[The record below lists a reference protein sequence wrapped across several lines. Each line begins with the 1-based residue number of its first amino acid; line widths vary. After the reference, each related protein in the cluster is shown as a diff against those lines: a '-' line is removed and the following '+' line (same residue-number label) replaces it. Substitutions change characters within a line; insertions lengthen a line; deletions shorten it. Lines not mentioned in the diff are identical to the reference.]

1 MSSELNELR
10 ISSARLE
17 SEAKD
22 ATITLDSYKEK
33 IAELQ
38 KDIEDQKA
46 EIENLKH
53 AQTREKEEEKEK
65 RKQEMLNEMMSKID
79 LGGTLDSSSEK
90 LRTVLREF
98 EETSDAE
105 RKDKLTSQTRELI
118 RMSLAE
124 SQDAM
129 RGLQERLRLACEE
142 QDMQVKRRSELEKM
156 LEKRDAAFEELL
168 GECLGPCLIY
178 MLTDNTD
185 KTASDQ
191 GLSLAEI
198 KSSLETKYSSRE
210 ELLRSEISTLSDHV
224 ESRTEDVRR
233 LQSTVESYKLSNEEL
248 NRALT
253 AATNGTDGETFASSA
268 KELERARKAHEI
280 QYAEFEMVKKSLM
293 KDLQNRCEKVSPY
306 FSFVMMA
313 LLTKL

>member
-1 MSSELNELR
+1 MSFELSELR

-38 KDIEDQKA
+38 KDIEDQKT

-53 AQTREKEEEKEK
+53 AHTREKEEEKEK

-79 LGGTLDSSSEK
+79 LGNTLDSSSEK
-90 LRTVLREF
+90 LRAVLREF
-98 EETSDAE
+98 EETSDVE
-105 RKDKLTSQTRELI
+105 RKEKLTSQTRELI
-118 RMSLAE
+118 RTSLEE

-168 GECLGPCLIY
+168 GECLGACLKCT
-178 MLTDNTD
+178 LTSAQR
-185 KTASDQ
+185 K
-191 GLSLAEI
+191 LHLA
-198 KSSLETKYSSRE
+198 KAFLF
-210 ELLRSEISTLSDHV
+210 LRSSHLLKPNIHLVKSFSELKSPPFPITSNPEHKMSDDCRVLSKV
-224 ESRTEDVRR
+224 TSCP
-233 LQSTVESYKLSNEEL
+233 
-248 NRALT
+248 
-253 AATNGTDGETFASSA
+253 
-268 KELERARKAHEI
+268 
-280 QYAEFEMVKKSLM
+280 MKSLIV
-293 KDLQNRCEKVSPY
+293 L
-306 FSFVMMA
+306 
-313 LLTKL
+313 

>member
-1 MSSELNELR
+1 MSFELNELR

-38 KDIEDQKA
+38 KDIEDQKT

-90 LRTVLREF
+90 LRAVLREF

-105 RKDKLTSQTRELI
+105 RKEKLTSQTRELI
-118 RMSLAE
+118 RTSLAE

-142 QDMQVKRRSELEKM
+142 QDMQMKRRSELEKM
-156 LEKRDAAFEELL
+156 LEKRDSAFEELL
-168 GECLGPCLIY
+168 GECLGACLKCT
-178 MLTDNTD
+178 LTVNAE
-185 KTASDQ
+185 KTASGQ
-191 GLSLAEI
+191 GISFAEI
-198 KSSLETKYSSRE
+198 KSSLEDKYSSRE
-210 ELLRSEISTLSDHV
+210 ELLRTEISTLSDHV
-224 ESRTEDVRR
+224 ESRAQDVRR

-253 AATNGTDGETFASSA
+253 AATIGTDGETFASSA
-268 KELERARKAHEI
+268 KELERSRKAHEI

-293 KDLQNRCEKVSPY
+293 KDLQNRCEKASPS
-306 FSFVMMA
+306 FSFVATAM
-313 LLTKL
+313 LTKL

>member
-1 MSSELNELR
+1 MSFELNELR

-38 KDIEDQKA
+38 KDIEDQKT

-53 AQTREKEEEKEK
+53 TQIREKEEEKEK

-90 LRTVLREF
+90 LRAVLREF

-105 RKDKLTSQTRELI
+105 RKEKLTSQTRELI
-118 RMSLAE
+118 RTSLAE

-129 RGLQERLRLACEE
+129 RGLQERLRLAGEE

-168 GECLGPCLIY
+168 GECMDACLKY
-178 MLTDNTD
+178 TLTVNAE
-185 KTASDQ
+185 KTASGQ
-191 GLSLAEI
+191 GLPFAEI
-198 KSSLETKYSSRE
+198 NSSLETKYSSRE
-210 ELLRSEISTLSDHV
+210 ELLRTEISTLSDHV
-224 ESRTEDVRR
+224 ESRAQDVRR

-253 AATNGTDGETFASSA
+253 AATIGTDGETFASSA

-293 KDLQNRCEKVSPY
+293 KDLQNRCEKASPY
-306 FSFVMMA
+306 FSFVA
-313 LLTKL
+313 TAVLTKL

>member
-33 IAELQ
+33 IVELQ

-46 EIENLKH
+46 EIKNLKH
-53 AQTREKEEEKEK
+53 SQTREKEEEKEK

-105 RKDKLTSQTRELI
+105 KKDKLTSQTRELI
-118 RMSLAE
+118 RSSLAE
-124 SQDAM
+124 SQDVM

-142 QDMQVKRRSELEKM
+142 QDMQVKRRNELEKM

-168 GECLGPCLIY
+168 GECLGPSLKY
-178 MLTDNTD
+178 TLTATQT
-185 KTASDQ
+185 K
-191 GLSLAEI
+191 LHLAKAFLLL
-198 KSSLETKYSSRE
+198 KSSLLLKPNIHLVKSFS
-210 ELLRSEISTLSDHV
+210 ELKSPRFPIMLNPEQTMSDGC
-224 ESRTEDVRR
+224 
-233 LQSTVESYKLSNEEL
+233 
-248 NRALT
+248 RALSKVT
-253 AATNGTDGETFASSA
+253 SCPT
-268 KELERARKAHEI
+268 
-280 QYAEFEMVKKSLM
+280 KSLIV
-293 KDLQNRCEKVSPY
+293 R
-306 FSFVMMA
+306 
-313 LLTKL
+313 

>member
-1 MSSELNELR
+1 MSFELNELR

-38 KDIEDQKA
+38 KDIEDQKT

-53 AQTREKEEEKEK
+53 TQIREKEEEKEK

-90 LRTVLREF
+90 LRAVLREF

-105 RKDKLTSQTRELI
+105 RKEKLTSQTRELI
-118 RMSLAE
+118 RTSLAE

-129 RGLQERLRLACEE
+129 RGLQERLRLAGEE

-156 LEKRDAAFEELL
+156 LEKRDAAFDELL
-168 GECLGPCLIY
+168 GECMGACLKY
-178 MLTDNTD
+178 TLTVNAE
-185 KTASDQ
+185 KTASGQ
-191 GLSLAEI
+191 GLSFAEI

-210 ELLRSEISTLSDHV
+210 ELLRTEISTLSDHV
-224 ESRTEDVRR
+224 ESRAQDVRR

-253 AATNGTDGETFASSA
+253 AATIGTDGETFASSA

-293 KDLQNRCEKVSPY
+293 KDLQNRCEKASPY
-306 FSFVMMA
+306 FPFVA
-313 LLTKL
+313 TAVLTKL